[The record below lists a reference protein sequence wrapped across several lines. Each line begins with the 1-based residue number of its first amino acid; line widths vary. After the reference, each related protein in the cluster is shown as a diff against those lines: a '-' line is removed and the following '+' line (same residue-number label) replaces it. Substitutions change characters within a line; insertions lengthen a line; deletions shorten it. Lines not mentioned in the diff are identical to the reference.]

1 MVAQMGKSLPEMQ
14 ETWVQS
20 LVGKIPWRKEWLPAP
35 VFLPGKSHGQR
46 SLAGYSLWG
55 CKESNVTEQLTLDF
69 GYIPRSGI
77 AGSCGSSIF
86 NFLRNL
92 STVLYSGCIKLHS
105 YQQCTG
111 VPFSLCPHQHLLV
124 LVFLLMAVLT
134 VTLWYFIVLLCVSL
148 MISDTEHLF
157 VYLLAIIYPFWQNVY
172 SAPLGIFNCLF

>member
-1 MVAQMGKSLPEMQ
+1 MVAQMGKNLPAMQ
-14 ETWVQS
+14 ETWVRS

-35 VFLPGKSHGQR
+35 VLPGKSHGQR

-55 CKESNVTEQLTLDF
+55 CKESDVTEQLTLHF

-77 AGSCGSSIF
+77 AESCGSSIF

-105 YQQCTG
+105 YQQCTR
-111 VPFSLCPHQHLLV
+111 VPFSLCSHQHLLV

-157 VYLLAIIYPFWQNVY
+157 VYLLTIYISF
-172 SAPLGIFNCLF
+172 LTKCLFSSFGHF